1 MIDHWNFSAKNIIYH
16 FRTIF
21 RGDVPLVA
29 AEKDLNNFKAR
40 ENLDDQSTTYV
51 RSVLDILKK
60 QGKGIRHH
68 SVDTL
73 GDVLI
78 MPGENLL
85 IGTIS
90 STKLEVTESGDHW
103 TRQLFASQYLRSS

>member
-1 MIDHWNFSAKNIIYH
+1 MIDRWNFSAKNIIYH

-29 AEKDLNNFKAR
+29 AEKDLNSFRAK

-51 RSVLDILKK
+51 RRVLDILKK
-60 QGKGIRHH
+60 QG
-68 SVDTL
+68 
-73 GDVLI
+73 
-78 MPGENLL
+78 ENML
-85 IGTIS
+85 IGTID